1 MVGELEIIMKQEGE
15 LLKNKFFTHRLS
27 LNKNKSDGSFITIAQ
42 SKYDENKRVYAYGK
56 TIAGVLKSKLQQKFG
71 RNIDLYQVTPYL
83 SESQFS
89 AVVASNH
96 S

>member
-1 MVGELEIIMKQEGE
+1 MCGVVLPRKQD
-15 LLKNKFFTHRLS
+15 LIAAV
-27 LNKNKSDGSFITIAQ
+27 SFITIAQ